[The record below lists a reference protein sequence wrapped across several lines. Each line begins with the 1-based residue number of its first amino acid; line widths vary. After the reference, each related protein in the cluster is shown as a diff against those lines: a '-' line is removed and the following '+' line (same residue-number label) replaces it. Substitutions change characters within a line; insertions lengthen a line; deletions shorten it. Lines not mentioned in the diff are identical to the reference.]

1 MQPGNSIE
9 LWPNGE
15 ENNFLP
21 HISLDCVVFG
31 WHANELKIL
40 LLKMKGLDRLALPG
54 GFVSKEETLEDAAI
68 RTLKERTGLEN
79 IFLQQFHVFSDPERS
94 EPKNIKKR

>member
-1 MQPGNSIE
+1 MRSDSSIE

-15 ENNFLP
+15 ENNYLP
-21 HISLDCVVFG
+21 HISLDCAVFG

-54 GFVSKEETLEDAAI
+54 GFVLREETLEEAAI
-68 RTLKERTGLEN
+68 RTLKERTGLED
-79 IFLQQFHVFSDPERS
+79 IFLQQDYVLSAAQGRDRQHRA
-94 EPKNIKKR
+94 